1 MSRRCTIRHM
11 AAQHPKKILLDPDT
25 GSRLKEA
32 RERAGMTQAKLANL
46 GEVSRFTQAG
56 YESGATDPNTG
67 YLRKIEA
74 AGIDVPHVLFGRSFS
89 NLAEIDW
96 DRMRDA
102 FEEVEFFCLRKMPAC
117 PPRYRWL
124 MVAKLYSSPL
134 PLSTVGTPGDQRVA
148 DFLAAVL
155 DSLSPDT
162 SALQGKPKG

>member
-1 MSRRCTIRHM
+1 MSRSIRAM
-11 AAQHPKKILLDPDT
+11 AAKHLMQILLDPDT

-32 RERAGMTQAKLANL
+32 RKRAGMTQVELANL
-46 GEVSRFTQAG
+46 ADVSRFTQAG

-74 AGIDVPHVLFGRSFS
+74 AGIDIPHVLFGRSFN
-89 NLAEIDW
+89 NLAEIDA
-96 DRMRDA
+96 DRMREA

-134 PLSTVGTPGDQRVA
+134 PLSTVGTPGDRRVA

-155 DSLSPDT
+155 GSLSPDT
-162 SALQGKPKG
+162 SAQGKPKG